1 MGYADLS
8 SMPTPKDQRALET
21 IINKIVIARDRAKEH
36 LMDLSSLADQIF
48 GPTPQAQP
56 EVNVVNPPHALVDVI
71 HDELQHLENIQADI
85 SSQIARLHN
94 L

>member
-8 SMPTPKDQRALET
+8 PMPISKDQRALET

-36 LMDLSSLADQIF
+36 LMGLSSLADQIF

-56 EVNVVNPPHALVDVI
+56 EVNGVNPPHALIDII
-71 HDELQHLENIQADI
+71 HDELQRLENIQADI